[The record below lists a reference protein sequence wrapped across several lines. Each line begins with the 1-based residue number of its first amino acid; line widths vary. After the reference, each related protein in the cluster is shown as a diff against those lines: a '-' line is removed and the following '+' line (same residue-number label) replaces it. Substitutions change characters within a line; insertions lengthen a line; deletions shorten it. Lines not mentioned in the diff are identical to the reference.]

1 MNLFI
6 TFLFPLLFST
16 QDYREIY
23 KSQDED
29 RVKYALKVLSNK
41 SNLTSDESCYKAV
54 FECMNAEYLINP
66 YQKLSS
72 FNRGYST
79 LNALINRYRN
89 NAEYRYHRYMIEK
102 NAPSWLIDTNH
113 MKNDRSVVR
122 ARLNK
127 QHPMYSFIMKTMN

>member
-6 TFLFPLLFST
+6 TFLFPLIFST

-66 YQKLSS
+66 SQ
-72 FNRGYST
+72 
-79 LNALINRYRN
+79 
-89 NAEYRYHRYMIEK
+89 
-102 NAPSWLIDTNH
+102 
-113 MKNDRSVVR
+113 V
-122 ARLNK
+122 
-127 QHPMYSFIMKTMN
+127 